1 MREHYYRT
9 ANARALAE
17 AFEAEPTGDEAAY
30 SEAAYSAA
38 YNITPRSTQLAIRQT
53 RDTAIREIV
62 PMRWGLIGNKTSGPD
77 PKLETHNALSENLK
91 HSDSVPDYLLFG
103 LK

>member
-1 MREHYYRT
+1 MRGRYYRT

-30 SEAAYSAA
+30 AAA

-77 PKLETHNALSENLK
+77 LKLKTHNARSENLR